1 MPEGNHQET
10 YRKNIFNINSTQ
22 PPDTVLTEKGEK
34 RDWGG
39 GFKMAKKS
47 RGGRM
52 SAAKKRAA
60 KRAGGHGRVKKRAAG
75 RNIMK
80 T

>member
-1 MPEGNHQET
+1 VNSHPLPAALT
-10 YRKNIFNINSTQ
+10 YRMRIVF
-22 PPDTVLTEKGEK
+22 EGGE
-34 RDWGG
+34 
-39 GFKMAKKS
+39 FKMAKKS

-52 SAAKKRAA
+52 TAAKKRAA
-60 KRAGGHGRVKKRAAG
+60 KKSGGRGAIEKRAAG

>member
-1 MPEGNHQET
+1 
-10 YRKNIFNINSTQ
+10 
-22 PPDTVLTEKGEK
+22 
-34 RDWGG
+34 
-39 GFKMAKKS
+39 MAKKS

-52 SAAKKRAA
+52 TAAKKRAA
-60 KRAGGHGRVKKRAAG
+60 KSRGGKGRVKSRPAG

>member
-1 MPEGNHQET
+1 LGIVFEG
-10 YRKNIFNINSTQ
+10 
-22 PPDTVLTEKGEK
+22 GE
-34 RDWGG
+34 
-39 GFKMAKKS
+39 FKMAKKS

-52 SAAKKRAA
+52 TAAKKRAA
-60 KRAGGHGRVKKRAAG
+60 KKSGRRGAIKKRAAG